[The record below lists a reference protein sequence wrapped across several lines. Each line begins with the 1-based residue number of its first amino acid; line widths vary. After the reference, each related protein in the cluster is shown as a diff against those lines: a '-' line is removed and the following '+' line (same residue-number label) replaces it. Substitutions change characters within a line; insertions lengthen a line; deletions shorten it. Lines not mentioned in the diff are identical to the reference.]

1 MTSPK
6 DNKQSGVVK
15 KPGVSIVSPRTE
27 PAQVRMLRKGE
38 TAESG
43 VVRIVSQKTGGA
55 TQIIRQSSSPAVS
68 TRANPTVQK
77 VLAKAAQSH
86 VNVTK
91 KVASPPARAQTTVGR
106 TTVTRITRGEGPKM
120 IEHKIV
126 TKPGQKGIQARVH
139 ARKPSSDDEDD
150 GLPDLFPSEVKVPT
164 PDSPERPL
172 TLCPLTG
179 KVLGRAEGEKT
190 PPPESETKET
200 EVKEEASTSKQDLN
214 AQQEADLTTADTTIQ
229 QVMTNEDGTPLLV
242 TGEDGTIYQV
252 AGKNAEGQTILI
264 AQGADGEQQCMFLAA
279 DESLNLLGGEATEA
293 TEGQVSELLID
304 FSLAKITKMRNTC
317 RRSLRSKHRRAH
329 P

>member
-1 MTSPK
+1 MILKDAFSSLITADVVLTSPR

-43 VVRIVSQKTGGA
+43 VVRIVSQKTGGT
-55 TQIIRQSSSPAVS
+55 TQIIRQSSASPIV
-68 TRANPTVQK
+68 TQRANPAVQK
-77 VLAKAAQSH
+77 VLAKAASQ
-86 VNVTK
+86 VNVSK
-91 KVASPPARAQTTVGR
+91 KVIPVATRTAPTTVGR

-139 ARKPSSDDEDD
+139 NRKPSSDDEDD

-190 PPPESETKET
+190 PPPEEEKGPD
-200 EVKEEASTSKQDLN
+200 VKEEATTSKQELTA

-293 TEGQVSELLID
+293 TEGQVS
-304 FSLAKITKMRNTC
+304 
-317 RRSLRSKHRRAH
+317 
-329 P
+329 

>member
-1 MTSPK
+1 M
-6 DNKQSGVVK
+6 K
-15 KPGVSIVSPRTE
+15 KPGVNIVSPRTE
-27 PAQVRMLRKGE
+27 SAQVRMLRKGE

-43 VVRIVSQKTGGA
+43 VVRIVSQKTGGV
-55 TQIIRQSSSPAVS
+55 TQVIRQTQSPMV
-68 TRANPTVQK
+68 TQRGNTTVQK
-77 VLAKAAQSH
+77 VLAKAATS
-86 VNVTK
+86 VTK
-91 KVASPPARAQTTVGR
+91 KVVTTPARAATTVGR
-106 TTVTRITRGEGPKM
+106 TTVTRITRGDGPKI

-126 TKPGQKGIQARVH
+126 TKSGQKAIHGRVH

-150 GLPDLFPSEVKVPT
+150 GLPDLFPNEVKVPT

-190 PPPESETKET
+190 PPPEEETKDI
-200 EVKEEASTSKQDLN
+200 KEEAELGV
-214 AQQEADLTTADTTIQ
+214 QQETDLTNADTTIQ

-279 DESLNLLGGEATEA
+279 DESLNLLGGEATEV
-293 TEGQVSELLID
+293 TEGQVRITTFEEREKTSLLT
-304 FSLAKITKMRNTC
+304 FNN
-317 RRSLRSKHRRAH
+317 LRL
-329 P
+329 

>member
-15 KPGVSIVSPRTE
+15 KPGVNIISPRTE
-27 PAQVRMLRKGE
+27 SAQVRMLRKGE

-43 VVRIVSQKTGGA
+43 VVRIVSQKTGSA
-55 TQIIRQSSSPAVS
+55 TQVVRHSQSPIVTQRGS
-68 TRANPTVQK
+68 TIQK
-77 VLAKAAQSH
+77 VLAKASQAS
-86 VNVTK
+86 NVSK
-91 KVASPPARAQTTVGR
+91 KVVSTPTRTPTTVGR
-106 TTVTRITRGEGPKM
+106 TTVTRITRSDAPKI

-126 TKPGQKGIQARVH
+126 TKSGQKTVH
-139 ARKPSSDDEDD
+139 GRAPARKPSSEDEDD

-190 PPPESETKET
+190 PPPEEEVK
-200 EVKEEASTSKQDLN
+200 EVKEESELNLQQD
-214 AQQEADLTTADTTIQ
+214 ADLTTADTTIQ

-279 DESLNLLGGEATEA
+279 DESVNLLGGDGTEV
-293 TEGQVSELLID
+293 TEGQVSLI
-304 FSLAKITKMRNTC
+304 FGYKGIYN
-317 RRSLRSKHRRAH
+317 
-329 P
+329 